1 MGILV
6 RSGPLANP
14 AVQQAILDYC
24 VPVVFEIRRA
34 LPTWVNVPGIG
45 DPEAERIKAAP
56 EEDPEVAAFLK
67 IHQQDPMT
75 QGIWI
80 TTPDGKLLRSSYQT
94 AALPMLGTIEA
105 AVRDWRKIQPEPP
118 LPLPE
123 EALVNQW
130 PETSPCPPDVT
141 RLKVFGRLVDGSN
154 FEPFRDD
161 IDISQS
167 MWTSILPRDVTEG
180 TEFELPHEFLLELAT
195 RLYSGEMR
203 MRLRPEEVREVTCV
217 GRVISLR
224 DGVAAAEL
232 KGHVEVKGA
241 VSFNFSRPREYK
253 ARLRGVV
260 RWKPGQAPPEQFTLI
275 ADGLWRS
282 MYPEGMKEL
291 AQYDVYPAQSIAKLV
306 WCEPTRMIFLVEY
319 PPVFVPGKR
328 RPPGSRQAQPT
339 EPHEVTR
346 HESGSTPAPT
356 S

>member
-14 AVQQAILDYC
+14 AVQKAILDYC

-45 DPEAERIKAAP
+45 DPEAERIKASP
-56 EEDPEVAAFLK
+56 EQDPEVAAFLK

-94 AALPMLGTIEA
+94 AAVPMLGTIEA
-105 AVRDWRKIQPEPP
+105 AVKDWQKIESRPP

-123 EALVNQW
+123 EALVSQW

-141 RLKVFGRLVDGSN
+141 RLKVFGRLLDGTN

-161 IDISQS
+161 IDVPNQS
-167 MWTSILPRDVTEG
+167 WVTVLPGDVSEG
-180 TEFELPHEFLLELAT
+180 TEFELPQDFLLEVAS
-195 RLYSGEMR
+195 RFYSGEMR
-203 MRLRPEEVREVTCV
+203 MRLRPEEIREVYCK
-217 GRVISLR
+217 GRVIAVKDGEVEAELEGKVR
-224 DGVAAAEL
+224 VDGVI
-232 KGHVEVKGA
+232 
-241 VSFNFSRPREYK
+241 SFNFSRRRQYT
-253 ARLRGVV
+253 ATLRGYV
-260 RWKPGQAPPEQFTLI
+260 RWKPGAAAPPEQFTLI
-275 ADGLWRS
+275 ADGMWRS
-282 MYPEGMKEL
+282 QYPEGIEEL
-291 AQYDVYPAQSIAKLV
+291 VQYDIYPAQSIGKLV

-328 RPPGSRQAQPT
+328 RPIQ
-339 EPHEVTR
+339 
-346 HESGSTPAPT
+346 PAPKST
-356 S
+356 GGRDLTLRGFPEGPPSG